1 MRSTTVAGAWRAA
14 AAGHAPEAERVGNV
28 PAALR
33 RAIWSADVQ
42 QSTAAVSAAFWDKMV
57 PAHNASLMQVA
68 HSSLRGVVLFRHQV
82 SLCKFRAWGERAP
95 TDQKNKY
102 YVRNQHA
109 TCSLYNGT
117 QNMTEHNP
125 APSPSGHPLL
135 SGPPTLTDIHQ
146 IFTTQYLFLLLSP

>member
-1 MRSTTVAGAWRAA
+1 MRSTTVAGARRAA

-82 SLCKFRAWGERAP
+82 SL
-95 TDQKNKY
+95 
-102 YVRNQHA
+102 
-109 TCSLYNGT
+109 LYS
-117 QNMTEHNP
+117 MEV
-125 APSPSGHPLL
+125 L
-135 SGPPTLTDIHQ
+135 SGGNRSRTSSSLTLGG
-146 IFTTQYLFLLLSP
+146 